1 MDSRALE
8 DKINNLRPWRY
19 NHTHNGLKI
28 EADSNKS
35 ARIHDEYGKKLIC
48 HILDRLLSRLGDPG
62 KLRAIDLGCLE
73 GHYSSILCSYGFKE
87 VVCIDLSEQHVARAQ
102 FLLKEFKG
110 YSNAKVI
117 QGNVLDQTLML
128 TLGEFDVIFFHGLL
142 YHLSSP
148 VLIFDVIERIT
159 PKDRP
164 YYLLL
169 GHQYHMSYD
178 LMVAPY
184 AAAEVQIRPF
194 EPDQKGLVHSPK
206 DQSVFDRASI
216 RLNATALHKVLSAY
230 GYKEMLS
237 YDTPGG
243 IWFKH
248 KNYAS
253 QFIIS
258 KCHDSG
264 LLHELNTN
272 VPVANCKF
280 YYWQG
285 KSADHYRFR
294 ASPKA
299 ILFRLALSLIR
310 SAAKALR
317 KLGS

>member
-1 MDSRALE
+1 MDSPTLQK
-8 DKINNLRPWRY
+8 KIDNLRPWRY
-19 NHTHNGLKI
+19 NHIHNGLKI
-28 EADSNKS
+28 EADNDKS
-35 ARIHDEYGKKLIC
+35 ARVHDEYGKKLIC
-48 HILDRLLSRLGDPG
+48 HVLDRLLSRLGDPG

-73 GHYSSILCSYGFKE
+73 GHYSDILCSYGFKE

-102 FLLKEFKG
+102 FLLNEFKG

-128 TLGEFDVIFFHGLL
+128 TLGKFDVILFHGLL
-142 YHLSSP
+142 YHQSSP
-148 VLIFDVIERIT
+148 VLIFDIIEQTT
-159 PKDRP
+159 PKDRA

-184 AAAEVQIRPF
+184 PVAEVQIRPF

-216 RLNATALHKVLSAY
+216 HLNATALHKVLSAY

-237 YDTPGG
+237 YDTPSG
-243 IWFKH
+243 IRFKH
-248 KNYAS
+248 KNYAC
-253 QFIIS
+253 QFVLS

-264 LLHELNTN
+264 LLRELNTN

-280 YYWQG
+280 YNWHG
-285 KSADHYRFR
+285 NSADHYRFNR
-294 ASPKA
+294 SPKA
-299 ILFRLALSLIR
+299 ILCCLGLVLIR
-310 SAAKALR
+310 FAAKASR
-317 KLGS
+317 KLGL